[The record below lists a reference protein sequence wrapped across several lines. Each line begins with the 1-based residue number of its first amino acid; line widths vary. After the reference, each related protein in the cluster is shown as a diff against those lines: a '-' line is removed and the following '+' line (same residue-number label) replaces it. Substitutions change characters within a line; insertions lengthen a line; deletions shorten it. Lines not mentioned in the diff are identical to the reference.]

1 LSVEFCANCV
11 HLLGCE
17 LSGGFLIVELD
28 GFWADVDAD
37 KLLPFAIELVEEG
50 PRHRTWK
57 EG

>member
-1 LSVEFCANCV
+1 M
-11 HLLGCE
+11 HLLGCK
-17 LSGGFLIVELD
+17 LSSGLLIVELD
-28 GFWADVDAD
+28 GFGADVDAD